1 MDRSIIMLLEG
12 RQVIEVSKDAQI
24 LFQGSKP
31 FSLIQLD
38 EAGKGIRILGVSD
51 EQGLKT
57 IKTTDDFTLE
67 VRTEAKA
74 LWSMDAVPINPPTEP
89 YDPVPIEIA
98 EEEPMTLHDQIRK
111 MVGQMALERYGAS
124 EIETIEE
131 ALNFDVDGDG
141 EIGLSGFEVLEDEEL
156 IPTPEPAEAVAT
168 EETAEEVPTEAPAE
182 EKPAA

>member
-1 MDRSIIMLLEG
+1 MLQEG
-12 RQVIEVSKDAQI
+12 TQKIEVSKDAQI

-38 EAGKGIRILGVSD
+38 DTGKAIRVLGVSD
-51 EQGLKT
+51 DNGIKT
-57 IKTTDDFTLE
+57 IKTTEDFTLE
-67 VRTEAKA
+67 VRTETKA
-74 LWSMDAVPINPPTEP
+74 LWSIDATPIHPATEP
-89 YDPVPIEIA
+89 YDPIPIEIA

-141 EIGLSGFEVLEDEEL
+141 EIGLSGFEVVEEEVL
-156 IPTPEPAEAVAT
+156 IPAPEPEPVLEPVVEPAPEPAPVLDE
-168 EETAEEVPTEAPAE
+168 PAPE
-182 EKPAA
+182 PPVT